1 MIITSKSNKIVNYIA
16 SLKTKKYRRVY
27 GAYVVEGKKMVAEAF
42 AAGKTV
48 EIVVLSES
56 MSETGLSFPCDDI
69 VIVSDSVFAYLSDE
83 VTPQGVMAVLK
94 VENVAVKKSR
104 GVCVLLDG
112 ISDPGNLGTIF
123 RTTAA
128 LGVDAL
134 YLVNCCDPYSPK
146 TVRASMSGIYHVNF
160 YECDYAEAL
169 TAIEGIPVYICDMG
183 GENVFSFDP
192 ADNYCVVIG
201 NEANGVGEIMRSRAD
216 GIIGIPMSKNSESLN
231 AAVSLAVVLY
241 ALTEGKGKTLIK

>member
-27 GAYVVEGKKMVAEAF
+27 SAYVVEGKKMVAEAF

-134 YLVNCCDPYSPK
+134 YLVNC
-146 TVRASMSGIYHVNF
+146 
-160 YECDYAEAL
+160 
-169 TAIEGIPVYICDMG
+169 
-183 GENVFSFDP
+183 
-192 ADNYCVVIG
+192 
-201 NEANGVGEIMRSRAD
+201 
-216 GIIGIPMSKNSESLN
+216 
-231 AAVSLAVVLY
+231 
-241 ALTEGKGKTLIK
+241 